1 MSIKLLRRDFLMGLG
16 LATVLASNNTKS
28 TVTGSIPNSA
38 PDLSL
43 PVNNLMN
50 LIRMQSS
57 LGNED
62 QVPWHYNGTLYFQK
76 GSEQPIPMI
85 KIEGM
90 ESYKVI
96 LQDDGSYEILGNML
110 TFFRDLDSGDMIRE
124 FKNPFT
130 GEVNTILP
138 NIRRASIGRGLNIS
152 TMGVRPTSFIEKMP
166 DDPLILD
173 WTFGP
178 KAVWLHN
185 QTAYP
190 PGLSAPRMQ
199 RMTMFAPLKEFL
211 DKDLLSLSSMFT
223 STVLMPWLPWMGMD
237 DIEGHTLWHASGV
250 KLELIDQ
257 LPEEYYKRMM
267 EEYPELSR
275 FNLKE
280 DTGPV
285 IYE

>member
-16 LATVLASNNTKS
+16 LATVLASDNTKS
-28 TVTGSIPNSA
+28 MVSGSIPSSA

-43 PVNNLMN
+43 PVNNLIN

-96 LQDDGSYEILGNML
+96 LQEDGSYEILGNML
-110 TFFRDLDSGDMIRE
+110 TFFRDLDSGKMIRE
-124 FKNPFT
+124 FTNPFT

-138 NIRRASIGRGLNIS
+138 NIRRASLGRGLNIS
-152 TMGVRPTSFIEKMP
+152 TMGVRPTAFIEKMP

-178 KAVWLHN
+178 KTIWLHN
-185 QTAYP
+185 QTASP

-199 RMTMFAPLKEFL
+199 RMTMFAPIEEFL
-211 DKDLLSLSSMFT
+211 DKEALSLSTMFT
-223 STVLMPWLPWMGMD
+223 ATVLMPWLPWMDMNNV
-237 DIEGHTLWHASGV
+237 EGHTLWHASGV
-250 KLELIDQ
+250 KLDSIDQ

-267 EEYPELSR
+267 EEHPELSR
-275 FNLKE
+275 FNLQE